1 MTDEHDD
8 VSGVRTVGGAQSI
21 RALLEDPT
29 QQHVVHL
36 LAGELIGPA
45 HGRSWAEVCDEL
57 AALLERDEAT
67 RKTA

>member
-57 AALLERDEAT
+57 AALLERDEAA
-67 RKTA
+67 RKTG